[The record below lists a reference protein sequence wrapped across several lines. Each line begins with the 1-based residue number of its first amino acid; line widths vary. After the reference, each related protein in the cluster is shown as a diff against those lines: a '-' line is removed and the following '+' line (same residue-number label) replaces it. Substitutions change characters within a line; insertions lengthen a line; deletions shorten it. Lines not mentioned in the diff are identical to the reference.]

1 MKLHHHINTNLNVI
15 RAYTETS
22 VTINDEVFT
31 TSIIVQPEQL
41 MRDWQPTDIAGL
53 DNAAIQPLA
62 KLDTEVMI
70 VGTGNRLVFPDRRLF
85 MPCYDRGIGVEFM
98 DTPAA
103 CRTYNILLE
112 EGRAVAAALLIGG

>member
-1 MKLHHHINTNLNVI
+1 MKLHHHINANLNVI

-41 MRDWQPTDIAGL
+41 MRNWQASDIAEL
-53 DNAAIQPLA
+53 DSTAIQPLT
-62 KLDTEVMI
+62 KLDTEI
-70 VGTGNRLVFPDRRLF
+70 ILLGTGNTQSFPDRRLF
-85 MPCYDRGIGVEFM
+85 MSCYDRGIGVEIM

-112 EGRAVAAALLIGG
+112 EGRAVTAALLIG